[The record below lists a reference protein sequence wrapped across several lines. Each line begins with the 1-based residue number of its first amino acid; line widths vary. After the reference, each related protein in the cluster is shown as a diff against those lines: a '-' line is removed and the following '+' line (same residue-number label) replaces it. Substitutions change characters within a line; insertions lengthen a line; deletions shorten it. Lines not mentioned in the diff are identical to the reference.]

1 MHSQINHQNID
12 FRFIIT
18 TILDTNVLL
27 QLFPF
32 LVEHCSVVAAA
43 AADDRL
49 PHFWVWQEQKC
60 FNKGVKRSKVA
71 RLHMVS
77 FCQDDDKGKEVL
89 DCVRFDLWCDHF

>member
-1 MHSQINHQNID
+1 M
-12 FRFIIT
+12 
-18 TILDTNVLL
+18 
-27 QLFPF
+27 
-32 LVEHCSVVAAA
+32 AAA

-77 FCQDDDKGKEVL
+77 FCQDDDDKGKEVL
-89 DCVRFDLWCDHF
+89 DWVRFDLVIQRFMVIIFSRFRIFMTATT